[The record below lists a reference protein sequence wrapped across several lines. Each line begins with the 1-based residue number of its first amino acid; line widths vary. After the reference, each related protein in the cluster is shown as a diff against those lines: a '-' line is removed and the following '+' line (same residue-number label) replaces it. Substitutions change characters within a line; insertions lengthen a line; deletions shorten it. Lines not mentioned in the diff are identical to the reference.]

1 MGVQGLWKLLECS
14 GRQINPETLEG
25 KILAV
30 DISIWLNQ
38 ALKGVRDRHGN
49 SVENAHLLT
58 LFHRLCKLLF
68 FRIRPIFVFDG
79 EAPLLKKQTLAKRRQ
94 RKDLAST
101 DSKKTT
107 EKLLKTFLK
116 RQVIKTAL
124 KGQRDEALPSLSQVR
139 REDDIYVL
147 PSLQE
152 EEKNSSEEED
162 EKEWQ
167 IRMSQKQAL
176 QEEFFHNPHAIDIE
190 SEDFSCLPPEIK
202 HEILTDMKEFTK
214 RRRTLFEAMPEE
226 SNDFSAYQLKG
237 LLKKNTLNQHIENV
251 QKEMNQQH
259 SGDIQRQYEN
269 EGGFMKVVESRKVI
283 SEDTSHYILIK
294 GSQAKKTEEMN
305 TKSVLPSSSKMYS
318 PPPFDSKSSSFE
330 KPKTEKDV
338 YTDAAAPP
346 SPRTLLA
353 IHAAMRESSSEEEL
367 ESENEK
373 QFSVKK
379 AHTPTSVHEGSVSPR
394 TLLAIQGIL
403 DDDDDDDVKN
413 DKKNSQN
420 GVSEVKEILI
430 NRSEEK
436 DEFLKIRESK
446 GIQFAT
452 VSPLEN
458 RIFAQGDECNI
469 KNEHKSVSSAPSS
482 NTVFLGKDESIV
494 IEEPTSVSHSANAV
508 FGPSVKS
515 IFKDEKELILTSHSE
530 STVNIDIGEF
540 GVEDRKDSKVTTHLT
555 SIVFISEDKENPMIP
570 ELEKDIFISPKKCD
584 SSVLFVP
591 SDKEIRYENNQ
602 SSEMETN
609 SFEEVNNLQSVN
621 APSMTGSHLA
631 AAKTIASCKPSEHKN
646 SQKTLQDGEKN
657 ESLAQDLISATPE
670 TVTLIKMDS
679 EESES
684 DGSFVEV
691 DEESSNDEL
700 QADLDEVFRPL
711 TEHAEKSVTE
721 EQAADTERKGAVGST
736 ENLQRHSPESMESAK
751 QTKEETGKERGE
763 MIDEWQD
770 INLEELEA
778 LENNLLVEQNS
789 LNAQKQ
795 QQERIAATVTGQ
807 MFLESQ
813 ELLRLFGIPYIE
825 APMEAEAQC
834 AILDLTDQTSGTIT
848 DDSDIWLFGA
858 RHVYKNFFSKD
869 KFVEYYQYVN
879 FYNQLGLDRSKL
891 INLAYLLGSDYTEG
905 IPTVGCVT
913 AMEILNEFPGR
924 GLEPLLKF
932 SEWWNEAQKTKKIRP
947 NPCDT
952 KVKKKLRQLQLSPG
966 FPNPAVAEAYLKP
979 VVDDSKGAF
988 LWGKPDLEKIR
999 EFCQRY
1005 FGWNRTKTDESL
1017 LPVLKQLNSHQTQL
1031 HIDSFF
1037 KLIQHEK
1044 QHVKGIKSQRLNRAV
1059 TCMLRKEREEEVGEI
1074 EAATAAMEKEFKSLE
1089 KTKDKNGKKNI
1100 ENKLEKPQ
1108 NLKRKMLCSASQQ
1121 SKCGEGGFVG
1131 EAYFSESFDVSLGED
1146 FESTSSDKV
1155 KRGKRTKQSDIVSS
1169 SFQEITHHNLEKNEE
1184 GTSSSS
1190 DDDGKG
1196 TPMVM
1201 VTARSV
1207 FEKTKRKLKNVRGK
1221 KRKM

>member
-14 GRQINPETLEG
+14 GRQINPESLEG
-25 KILAV
+25 KILA
-30 DISIWLNQ
+30 
-38 ALKGVRDRHGN
+38 
-49 SVENAHLLT
+49 
-58 LFHRLCKLLF
+58 
-68 FRIRPIFVFDG
+68 
-79 EAPLLKKQTLAKRRQ
+79 AKRRQ

-116 RQVIKTAL
+116 RQAIKTAL
-124 KGQRDEALPSLSQVR
+124 RGKRDELLPSLTQVQ

-190 SEDFSCLPPEIK
+190 SEDFSCLPPEMK

-226 SNDFSAYQLKG
+226 SNDFSTYQLKG
-237 LLKKNTLNQHIENV
+237 LLKKNNLNRHIENV

-259 SGDIQRQYEN
+259 SGEIQRQYEN

-294 GSQAKKTEEMN
+294 GSQAKKTEDMD
-305 TKSVLPSSSKMYS
+305 TKSSLPSSSKMYS
-318 PPPFDSKSSSFE
+318 PHPFDAKSSSSFE
-330 KPKTEKDV
+330 KLKIEKDS

-353 IHAAMRESSSEEEL
+353 IQTAMMESSSEEEL
-367 ESENEK
+367 GNENEK
-373 QFSVKK
+373 QFSMKK
-379 AHTPTSVHEGSVSPR
+379 THASPVIDEGSVSPR
-394 TLLAIQGIL
+394 TLLAIQGVL
-403 DDDDDDDVKN
+403 DDDDDDDVKAN
-413 DKKNSQN
+413 DRKTSQN
-420 GVSEVKEILI
+420 EVSEVKEILI
-430 NRSEEK
+430 NSSEEE
-436 DEFLKIRESK
+436 DECFKVRENK

-452 VSPLEN
+452 VSHSEN
-458 RIFAQGDECNI
+458 VIFAQGDDCNI
-469 KNEHKSVSSAPSS
+469 KNEYTSVPVSHSS
-482 NTVFLGKDESIV
+482 NSVLFGKEESVV
-494 IEEPTSVSHSANAV
+494 IEEPASLSHSANMV
-508 FGPSVKS
+508 LGPNVKS
-515 IFKDEKELILTSHSE
+515 TFKDVKELILTTPSE
-530 STVNIDIGEF
+530 SIVSIDSSES
-540 GVEDRKDSKVTTHLT
+540 GVEERKDPKVTIQLT
-555 SIVFISEDKENPMIP
+555 STVFVSEDKEKSMIP
-570 ELEKDIFISPKKCD
+570 ELEKSIFISPNKYE
-584 SSVLFVP
+584 SSVLAIS
-591 SDKEIRYENNQ
+591 SDKEIQSKKNQ
-602 SSEMETN
+602 SSEIETN
-609 SFEEVNNLQSVN
+609 FFQEVNDLQSVN
-621 APSMTGSHLA
+621 APLMGVSHLLA
-631 AAKTIASCKPSEHKN
+631 TDKTIESCKSSKHEN
-646 SQKTLQDGEKN
+646 LDDEKN
-657 ESLAQDLISATPE
+657 ESLSQDLISTPE
-670 TVTLIKMDS
+670 TVSLTQMNS

-684 DGSFVEV
+684 DGSFIEV
-691 DEESSNDEL
+691 DSENSSDEL
-700 QADLDEVFRPL
+700 QTDLHEVFRPL
-711 TEHAEKSVTE
+711 TEHGEKSVTE
-721 EQAADTERKGAVGST
+721 EKATNNESKGAVGTT
-736 ENLQRHSPESMESAK
+736 ENLLSPESMESVK
-751 QTKEETGKERGE
+751 LPKEGTEKEKDE
-763 MIDEWQD
+763 MINEWQD

-778 LENNLLVEQNS
+778 VENNLLVEQNS
-789 LNAQKQ
+789 LKAQKQ

-869 KFVEYYQYVN
+869 KFVEYYQYVD
-879 FYNQLGLDRSKL
+879 FHNQLGLDRSKL

-932 SEWWNEAQKTKKIRP
+932 SEWWNEAQKSKKIRP
-947 NPCDT
+947 NPRDT
-952 KVKKKLRQLQLSPG
+952 KVKKKLRQLKLSPG

-1017 LPVLKQLNSHQTQL
+1017 LPVLKQLNIHQTQL

-1037 KLIQHEK
+1037 RLIQHER

-1059 TCMLRKEREEEVGEI
+1059 TCMLRKEREEEAGEI
-1074 EAATAAMEKEFKSLE
+1074 EAATAAMEREFKSLE
-1089 KTKDKNGKKNI
+1089 KTEDKNGEKNI
-1100 ENKLEKPQ
+1100 ENKLEKSH
-1108 NLKRKMLCSASQQ
+1108 NLKRKVHSGANQEN
-1121 SKCGEGGFVG
+1121 KCGGGGFVG
-1131 EAYFSESFDVSLGED
+1131 ETYFSQSIDISLGED
-1146 FESTSSDKV
+1146 SESTSSDKI
-1155 KRGKRTKQSDIVSS
+1155 KRGKPSKQSNISS
-1169 SFQEITHHNLEKNEE
+1169 SFKEIAQHNPEKNEE

-1190 DDDGKG
+1190 DEDGKG
-1196 TPMVM
+1196 TQMVM

-1207 FEKTKRKLKNVRGK
+1207 FEKKKGKQRNTRGK
-1221 KRKM
+1221 KRKT

>member
-38 ALKGVRDRHGN
+38 ALKGVRDKHGN

-94 RKDLAST
+94 RKDLASS

-116 RQVIKTAL
+116 RQAIKTAL
-124 KGQRDEALPSLSQVR
+124 RGKRDEALPSLTQVQ

-237 LLKKNTLNQHIENV
+237 LLKKNNLNRHIENV

-259 SGDIQRQYEN
+259 SGEIQRQYEN
-269 EGGFMKVVESRKVI
+269 DGGFMKVVESRKVI

-294 GSQAKKTEEMN
+294 GSQAKKAEEMD
-305 TKSVLPSSSKMYS
+305 TKSVLPSSSKMYNL
-318 PPPFDSKSSSFE
+318 PPFDAKSLPSFE
-330 KPKTEKDV
+330 ELKTEKDT
-338 YTDAAAPP
+338 YADPAAPP

-353 IHAAMRESSSEEEL
+353 IQAAMTESSSEEEL
-367 ESENEK
+367 ENENEK
-373 QFSVKK
+373 QFGMKK
-379 AHTPTSVHEGSVSPR
+379 AHTSTAIDEGSVTPR
-394 TLLAIQGIL
+394 TLLAIQGVL
-403 DDDDDDDVKN
+403 DDDDDVKN
-413 DKKNSQN
+413 DRKNSQN

-430 NRSEEK
+430 NRSEEE
-436 DEFLKIRESK
+436 DEFLKVRESK

-452 VSPLEN
+452 VSHSEN
-458 RIFAQGDECNI
+458 MIFAQEDECS
-469 KNEHKSVSSAPSS
+469 KSVPETHSS
-482 NTVFLGKDESIV
+482 NTVLLGKDESVV
-494 IEEPTSVSHSANAV
+494 IEEPTSLSHSANAV
-508 FGPSVKS
+508 FRPSVKS
-515 IFKDEKELILTSHSE
+515 VFKDEKELILTARSE
-530 STVNIDIGEF
+530 STVNIDIGES
-540 GVEDRKDSKVTTHLT
+540 GVEDRKDPKVTTQLT
-555 SIVFISEDKENPMIP
+555 SIVFASEDKENPIIP
-570 ELEKDIFISPKKCD
+570 ELEKDIFISPNKCD
-584 SSVLFVP
+584 SCALVVSTDQEIQ
-591 SDKEIRYENNQ
+591 DKKYQCSEI
-602 SSEMETN
+602 ETN
-609 SFEEVNNLQSVN
+609 SFQEVNILQSVN
-621 APSMTGSHLA
+621 APSMAGSHLA
-631 AAKTIASCKPSEHKN
+631 MAKTVASYKQSEHEN
-646 SQKTLQDGEKN
+646 SQKTLQDSEKN
-657 ESLAQDLISATPE
+657 EPLAQDLISATPE
-670 TVTLIKMDS
+670 TVALTEMDS

-684 DGSFVEV
+684 DGSFIEV
-691 DEESSNDEL
+691 DDESSSDEL
-700 QADLDEVFRPL
+700 QADLHEVFRPL
-711 TEHAEKSVTE
+711 IEHGEESVTE
-721 EQAADTERKGAVGST
+721 EEATDTERKDAVGAT
-736 ENLQRHSPESMESAK
+736 ENLLRDSLESVESAK
-751 QTKEETGKERGE
+751 QPEEEIEKETDE
-763 MIDEWQD
+763 MINEWQD

-789 LNAQKQ
+789 LKAQKQ

-869 KFVEYYQYVN
+869 KFVEYYQYVD

-947 NPCDT
+947 NPHDT

-979 VVDDSKGAF
+979 VVDDSRGTF

-1017 LPVLKQLNSHQTQL
+1017 LPVLKQLNTHQTQL

-1037 KLIQHEK
+1037 RLIQHEK

-1059 TCMLRKEREEEVGEI
+1059 TCMLRKEKEEEAGEI
-1074 EAATAAMEKEFKSLE
+1074 EAATAAMEREFKLFE
-1089 KTKDKNGKKNI
+1089 KTEDKNGKKNI

-1108 NLKRKMLCSASQQ
+1108 NLKRKVLSGASQEN
-1121 SKCGEGGFVG
+1121 KYGGGGFVG

-1146 FESTSSDKV
+1146 SESTSSNKV
-1155 KRGKRTKQSDIVSS
+1155 KRGKPTKQSNIISS
-1169 SFQEITHHNLEKNEE
+1169 SFQEITQHNPEKNEE

-1190 DDDGKG
+1190 DEDGKG
-1196 TPMVM
+1196 TQMVM

-1207 FEKTKRKLKNVRGK
+1207 FEKKKKGRQRSVRGK
-1221 KRKM
+1221 KRKT

>member
-14 GRQINPETLEG
+14 GRQINPETLDG

-94 RKDLAST
+94 RKDLASN

-116 RQVIKTAL
+116 RQAIKTAL
-124 KGQRDEALPSLSQVR
+124 RGKRDEALPSLTQVQ

-167 IRMSQKQAL
+167 IRMNQKQTL
-176 QEEFFHNPHAIDIE
+176 QEEFFHNPNAIDIE
-190 SEDFSCLPPEIK
+190 SEDFSCLPPEVK

-237 LLKKNTLNQHIENV
+237 LLKKNNLNRHIESV

-259 SGDIQRQYEN
+259 SGEIQRQYEN
-269 EGGFMKVVESRKVI
+269 EGGFMKVVEARKVI

-294 GSQAKKTEEMN
+294 GNQTKKTEEMD
-305 TKSVLPSSSKMYS
+305 TKSVLPSSSKMCS
-318 PPPFDSKSSSFE
+318 PHPFDAKPSSSFE
-330 KPKTEKDV
+330 KQKAEKDI
-338 YTDAAAPP
+338 YTDSEAPP

-353 IHAAMRESSSEEEL
+353 IQAAMMESSSEEEL
-367 ESENEK
+367 ENENKK
-373 QFSVKK
+373 QFRVKK
-379 AHTPTSVHEGSVSPR
+379 AHNSTTVVEGCVSPR

-403 DDDDDDDVKN
+403 DDDMKTDER
-413 DKKNSQN
+413 KNSQI
-420 GVSEVKEILI
+420 GMSEVKESLI
-430 NRSEEK
+430 NGTEEE
-436 DEFLKIRESK
+436 DEFQKVRKSK
-446 GIQFAT
+446 ETQFPT
-452 VSPLEN
+452 VSPSETM
-458 RIFAQGDECNI
+458 IFIQGNECTV
-469 KNEHKSVSSAPSS
+469 KNEHKSEPITHSLKTILLEK
-482 NTVFLGKDESIV
+482 NESIMNL
-494 IEEPTSVSHSANAV
+494 EELGSVNHSANTV
-508 FGPSVKS
+508 FGPSIKS
-515 IFKDEKELILTSHSE
+515 TLKNEKEPILTTHSE
-530 STVNIDIGEF
+530 STVNIDIGES
-540 GVEDRKDSKVTTHLT
+540 GGEDRKVPHMSIQLT
-555 SIVFISEDKENPMIP
+555 STGVVSEDNKNP
-570 ELEKDIFISPKKCD
+570 EFEKDIFISPNKCD
-584 SSVLFVP
+584 SSMLVVS
-591 SDKEIRYENNQ
+591 SDKEIQYKNF
-602 SSEMETN
+602 SEIETN
-609 SFEEVNNLQSVN
+609 SLQEADNLQSVN
-621 APSMTGSHLA
+621 APLLAVSPLVTANAIVSH
-631 AAKTIASCKPSEHKN
+631 KPSEHEN

-657 ESLAQDLISATPE
+657 ESVAQDLISATAK
-670 TVTLIKMDS
+670 TVTLTEMNS

-684 DGSFVEV
+684 DGSFIEV
-691 DEESSNDEL
+691 DNESSSDEL
-700 QADLDEVFRPL
+700 QTDFHEVFRPL
-711 TEHAEKSVTE
+711 TELGEKPE
-721 EQAADTERKGAVGST
+721 EEAIDTERKGPVGAT
-736 ENLQRHSPESMESAK
+736 ENLLRDSPENIESAK
-751 QTKEETGKERGE
+751 QPEEGTEKETDETVN
-763 MIDEWQD
+763 EWED

-789 LNAQKQ
+789 LKAQKQ

-869 KFVEYYQYVN
+869 KFVEYYQYVD
-879 FYNQLGLDRSKL
+879 FHNQLGLDRSKL

-913 AMEILNEFPGR
+913 AMEILNEFPGH

-932 SEWWNEAQKTKKIRP
+932 SEWWNEAQKIKKIRP
-947 NPCDT
+947 NPHDT
-952 KVKKKLRQLQLSPG
+952 K
-966 FPNPAVAEAYLKP
+966 
-979 VVDDSKGAF
+979 
-988 LWGKPDLEKIR
+988 
-999 EFCQRY
+999 
-1005 FGWNRTKTDESL
+1005 
-1017 LPVLKQLNSHQTQL
+1017 TQL

-1037 KLIQHEK
+1037 RLIQHEK

-1059 TCMLRKEREEEVGEI
+1059 TCMLRKEREEEAGEI
-1074 EAATAAMEKEFKSLE
+1074 EAATAAMEREFKSVE
-1089 KTKDKNGKKNI
+1089 KTKDKTEKKNVG
-1100 ENKLEKPQ
+1100 NKSEKRQ
-1108 NLKRKMLCSASQQ
+1108 NLKRKVHSSASQEN
-1121 SKCGEGGFVG
+1121 KCGGGGFIG
-1131 EAYFSESFDVSLGED
+1131 EAYFSAPSDTSLGEGY
-1146 FESTSSDKV
+1146 ECISSNKV
-1155 KRGKRTKQSDIVSS
+1155 KRGKPTKQPNIVSS
-1169 SFQEITHHNLEKNEE
+1169 DFQEITLHNPEKNEE
-1184 GTSSSS
+1184 ETSSSS
-1190 DDDGKG
+1190 DEDGKG
-1196 TPMVM
+1196 AQMVM

-1207 FEKTKRKLKNVRGK
+1207 FEKKKGKQRNVRGK
-1221 KRKM
+1221 KRKT

>member
-49 SVENAHLLT
+49 SIENAHLLT

-94 RKDLAST
+94 RKDLASS

-116 RQVIKTAL
+116 RQAIKTAL
-124 KGQRDEALPSLSQVR
+124 RGKRDEALPSLTQVQ
-139 REDDIYVL
+139 REDDIYIL

-226 SNDFSAYQLKG
+226 SNDFSAYQLQG
-237 LLKKNTLNQHIENV
+237 LLKKNNLNRHIENV

-259 SGDIQRQYEN
+259 SGEIQRQYEN

-294 GSQAKKTEEMN
+294 GSQAKKAEEMD

-318 PPPFDSKSSSFE
+318 PHPFDAKSSSSFE
-330 KPKTEKDV
+330 KLKTEKDT
-338 YTDAAAPP
+338 YADAAAPP

-353 IHAAMRESSSEEEL
+353 IQAAMMESSSEEEL
-367 ESENEK
+367 ENENKK

-379 AHTPTSVHEGSVSPR
+379 AHNSPGIDEGSVSPR
-394 TLLAIQGIL
+394 TLLAIQGVL
-403 DDDDDDDVKN
+403 DDDDDDVKAN
-413 DKKNSQN
+413 DGRNSYN
-420 GVSEVKEILI
+420 GVSEIKGILL
-430 NRSEEK
+430 NRSEKE
-436 DEFLKIRESK
+436 DDFLKVRENK
-446 GIQFAT
+446 ERQFAT
-452 VSPLEN
+452 VSHSEN
-458 RIFAQGDECNI
+458 MIFAQGDKCNI
-469 KNEHKSVSSAPSS
+469 KNEHESAPTIYSS
-482 NTVFLGKDESIV
+482 NIALLGKDESIV
-494 IEEPTSVSHSANAV
+494 REEPASLSHSANAV

-515 IFKDEKELILTSHSE
+515 TFKDEKEIILTTHSE
-530 STVNIDIGEF
+530 YTVNIDIGES
-540 GVEDRKDSKVTTHLT
+540 GIEVNKVPQMATQLT
-555 SIVFISEDKENPMIP
+555 STVFVSEDKEKPMST
-570 ELEKDIFISPKKCD
+570 ELEKDIFISPNKCD
-584 SSVLFVP
+584 SSLLVVS
-591 SDKEIRYENNQ
+591 SDKEIQYKKNQ
-602 SSEMETN
+602 SEIETN
-609 SFEEVNNLQSVN
+609 SFQEVNNLKSVN
-621 APSMTGSHLA
+621 TPLMEVSNFLA
-631 AAKTIASCKPSEHKN
+631 TTKTVASCGPSEHEN
-646 SQKTLQDGEKN
+646 SQKTLQVGEKN

-670 TVTLIKMDS
+670 TMVVTEMDS

-684 DGSFVEV
+684 DGSFIEV
-691 DEESSNDEL
+691 DNESSSDEH
-700 QADLDEVFRPL
+700 DIHEVFRPL
-711 TEHAEKSVTE
+711 TEHEEKSVIE
-721 EQAADTERKGAVGST
+721 EEVTDIERKGAVVAT
-736 ENLQRHSPESMESAK
+736 ENLPRDSPEIMESSK
-751 QTKEETGKERGE
+751 QPEEGNEKETDET
-763 MIDEWQD
+763 INEWQD

-778 LENNLLVEQNS
+778 LENDLLVEQNS
-789 LNAQKQ
+789 LKAQKQ

-813 ELLRLFGIPYIE
+813 ELLRLFGIPYVE

-869 KFVEYYQYVN
+869 KFVEYYQYID
-879 FYNQLGLDRSKL
+879 FHNQLGLDRSKL

-913 AMEILNEFPGR
+913 AMEILNEFPGH

-947 NPCDT
+947 NPHDT
-952 KVKKKLRQLQLSPG
+952 K
-966 FPNPAVAEAYLKP
+966 
-979 VVDDSKGAF
+979 
-988 LWGKPDLEKIR
+988 
-999 EFCQRY
+999 
-1005 FGWNRTKTDESL
+1005 
-1017 LPVLKQLNSHQTQL
+1017 TQL

-1037 KLIQHEK
+1037 RLIQHEK
-1044 QHVKGIKSQRLNRAV
+1044 QHVKRIKSQRLNRAV
-1059 TCMLRKEREEEVGEI
+1059 TCMLRKEREEEAGEI
-1074 EAATAAMEKEFKSLE
+1074 EAATAAMERDSKSLE
-1089 KTKDKNGKKNI
+1089 KRKDKNGKKTT

-1108 NLKRKMLCSASQQ
+1108 NLKRKVLSSANQEN
-1121 SKCGEGGFVG
+1121 KCGGGGFVG

-1146 FESTSSDKV
+1146 SESTSSNKV
-1155 KRGKRTKQSDIVSS
+1155 KRGKPTKQPNNASS
-1169 SFQEITHHNLEKNEE
+1169 GFQEMIQHDSEKNEE

-1190 DDDGKG
+1190 DEDGKG
-1196 TPMVM
+1196 TQMVT

-1207 FEKTKRKLKNVRGK
+1207 FEKKKGKQRNVRGK
-1221 KRKM
+1221 KRKT

>member
-49 SVENAHLLT
+49 SIENPHLLT

-94 RKDLAST
+94 RKDLASA
-101 DSKKTT
+101 DSRKTT

-116 RQVIKTAL
+116 RQAIKTTL
-124 KGQRDEALPSLSQVR
+124 RGQREEALPSLTQVQ
-139 REDDIYVL
+139 REDDMYVL

-176 QEEFFHNPHAIDIE
+176 QEEFFRNPHAIDIE
-190 SEDFSCLPPEIK
+190 SEDFSSLPPEIK

-237 LLKKNTLNQHIENV
+237 LLKKNNLNRHIENV

-294 GSQAKKTEEMN
+294 GSQAKKAEEMD

-318 PPPFDSKSSSFE
+318 PHPFDAKSSSFE
-330 KPKTEKDV
+330 KPKTEKDT

-353 IHAAMRESSSEEEL
+353 IQAAMTEGSSEEEL
-367 ESENEK
+367 DNENEK

-379 AHTPTSVHEGSVSPR
+379 AHTPAAVDKGSVSPR
-394 TLLAIQGIL
+394 TLLAIQGVL
-403 DDDDDDDVKN
+403 DDDDDDAVKN
-413 DKKNSQN
+413 DRKNSQN
-420 GVSEVKEILI
+420 GVSEVKEILV
-430 NRSEEK
+430 NRSEEE
-436 DEFLKIRESK
+436 DEFLKVRESK
-446 GIQFAT
+446 GIQSAA
-452 VSPLEN
+452 VSHSEN

-469 KNEHKSVSSAPSS
+469 KNEHKSVPAAQSSSI
-482 NTVFLGKDESIV
+482 VLLGKDESIV
-494 IEEPTSVSHSANAV
+494 LEEPTSLRHSANAV

-515 IFKDEKELILTSHSE
+515 VFKDEEEVILTHLE
-530 STVNIDIGEF
+530 SAVNVDIGEF
-540 GVEDRKDSKVTTHLT
+540 GVEDRKDSKVTTQLT
-555 SIVFISEDKENPMIP
+555 STVFVSEDKENPVIP
-570 ELEKDIFISPKKCD
+570 ELEKDIFISPDKCD
-584 SSVLFVP
+584 SSVLIVS
-591 SDKEIRYENNQ
+591 SDKEIQYKKNQ
-602 SSEMETN
+602 SSETATN
-609 SFEEVNNLQSVN
+609 SFQEVN
-621 APSMTGSHLA
+621 APLMSGSHLST
-631 AAKTIASCKPSEHKN
+631 AKTVGSCKPSEHEN
-646 SQKTLQDGEKN
+646 SRKTLQDIEKN

-670 TVTLIKMDS
+670 TVALTEMDS

-684 DGSFVEV
+684 DGSFIEV
-691 DEESSNDEL
+691 DNESSSDEF
-700 QADLDEVFRPL
+700 QSDLPEVFRPL
-711 TEHAEKSVTE
+711 TEHGEKSVPE
-721 EQAADTERKGAVGST
+721 EEATDIERKGAVGTT
-736 ENLQRHSPESMESAK
+736 ENLLRDSLESMESAK
-751 QTKEETGKERGE
+751 QPEEEIEKETDE
-763 MIDEWQD
+763 MINEWQD
-770 INLEELEA
+770 IDLEELEA
-778 LENNLLVEQNS
+778 LENDLLVEQNS
-789 LNAQKQ
+789 LKAQKQ

-869 KFVEYYQYVN
+869 KFVEYYQYID
-879 FYNQLGLDRSKL
+879 FHNQLGLDRSKL

-913 AMEILNEFPGR
+913 AMEILNEFPGH

-947 NPCDT
+947 NPHDT
-952 KVKKKLRQLQLSPG
+952 KVKRKLRQLQLSPG

-1017 LPVLKQLNSHQTQL
+1017 LPVLKQLNTHQTQL

-1037 KLIQHEK
+1037 RLIQHEK
-1044 QHVKGIKSQRLNRAV
+1044 QHVKGMKSQRLNRAV
-1059 TCMLRKEREEEVGEI
+1059 TCMLRKEREEEAGEI
-1074 EAATAAMEKEFKSLE
+1074 EAATAAMERECKTLE

-1108 NLKRKMLCSASQQ
+1108 NLKRKVLSSASQQ
-1121 SKCGEGGFVG
+1121 NQYGEGGFVG
-1131 EAYFSESFDVSLGED
+1131 EAYFPESFDVSLGED
-1146 FESTSSDKV
+1146 SESASSNKV
-1155 KRGKRTKQSDIVSS
+1155 KRGKPPKQSNTVSLG
-1169 SFQEITHHNLEKNEE
+1169 FQEITQHNSEKNGE

-1196 TPMVM
+1196 TQMVM

-1207 FEKTKRKLKNVRGK
+1207 FEKKKRKRNVRGK
-1221 KRKM
+1221 KRKT